1 MVILRFGELVE
12 YDFIPKNF
20 QDEDGFVKIQEKRNK
35 KKEIRIRKR
44 GVRREKD
51 LAERKAKREE
61 GDEIGNKEIG

>member
-35 KKEIRIRKR
+35 KKEIIRKR

-51 LAERKAKREE
+51 LTERKAKREE